1 MFLRARLQTPNLQKL
16 TKTLQMNWVA
26 QRYFHQK
33 VISSR
38 MHSNK
43 ESNTMSGLGKL
54 NKNTLNLCANAHANL
69 AIYSLT
75 KRGFSVTSRGRIIPE
90 L

>member
-33 VISSR
+33 VFSSR
-38 MHSNK
+38 MRSNK
-43 ESNTMSGLGKL
+43 EINAMSGLGKL
-54 NKNTLNLCANAHANL
+54 NKNTLNLSTNTHANL
-69 AIYSLT
+69 SIYSLS